1 MRTVAPGAVALLF
14 GLGAILIS
22 SESHQVAAH
31 GFAASIPQSG
41 PQWESPLLRQE
52 LLQAADPPVLLR
64 IRPPESPPHV
74 GDPVAVDLLL
84 ENVDPLF
91 GVDLTVT
98 YPDALLSVD
107 ELLPG
112 PLFPDGLR
120 YVMKLDP
127 PDAPGRVRYIS
138 TLLGDATPAAST
150 GVVATLRFRAKA
162 AGRAELGWD
171 EGAIKLCDRESS
183 PLEWTVEDA
192 GVEVVGPSP
201 TPTVLWTDTPTPD
214 PTSAE
219 ENDPTPTR
227 TPKPT
232 RTATPT
238 RLPTATRT
246 PKPTAPP
253 TAAPEPDAPPTATR
267 TPKPTATPRATRT
280 PRPTRTPVAEDFL
293 SPVPEGT
300 LEMEPANPLFPE
312 PTLGPTVP
320 IFLPAELPQGMP
332 PVTEEGVVA
341 ILGPDPGVGILTV
354 VFGDSLAEIRVDD
367 QGGSMAVRVQPY
379 AEPPSGVAL
388 PPDVTAARVFSLD
401 LYSFEADSNSAR
413 RILYGE
419 GRGSAPILLKWR
431 LGREDYSRT
440 LDEDGHPHPGR
451 FVFYR
456 ISPEGHLVKIQT
468 AWTPEPS
475 PYGTLTALFVDRS
488 TFLLA
493 LLPPDQEGRTI
504 PEDPRYFRE
513 TGFRVG
519 RDAFWDYFQKRGGL
533 NSFGYPISREFLLEG
548 FPVQLFQR
556 ALLQAMPDGGVATMN
571 LLDSGLMPYTQI
583 NFSTFPAPDPA
594 LIAAAP
600 PASDPGYAE
609 EAIAFVRANV
619 PDRWEGLPVDFQRG
633 FFSRVRL
640 EDAFPDGWGEPA
652 LVPLLNLELW
662 GLPTSR
668 PAFDPN
674 NHGFVY
680 QRFQRGILHYD
691 AATGATQG
699 LLLGDYLKALMT
711 GKRLPPDLDLQARGS
726 PFYRLYD
733 RTALD
738 PVAREWAPEGT
749 SLMGAFEMDVPQE
762 IVELAV
768 PGESGDR

>member
-1 MRTVAPGAVALLF
+1 MRAIAPGAVALLF
-14 GLGAILIS
+14 GLGALLIS

-41 PQWESPLLRQE
+41 PQREGPLLRQE

-64 IRPPESPPHV
+64 IQPPESPPHV

-98 YPDALLSVD
+98 YPDALLSVE

-127 PDAPGRVRYIS
+127 PDAPGRVRYVS

-171 EGAIKLCDRESS
+171 EAAIKLSDRESS
-183 PLEWTVEDA
+183 PLGWTAEPA
-192 GVEVVGPSP
+192 TLEVVGPTA
-201 TPTVLWTDTPTPD
+201 TPTARWTDTPVPV
-214 PTSAE
+214 PAAE
-219 ENDPTPTR
+219 EDDPPPAR
-227 TPKPT
+227 TPRPT

-246 PKPTAPP
+246 P
-253 TAAPEPDAPPTATR
+253 R
-267 TPKPTATPRATRT
+267 PTATPRATRT

-293 SPVPEGT
+293 TPVPEGA

-320 IFLPAELPQGMP
+320 IFLPAELPKGMP
-332 PVTEEGVVA
+332 PVTEDGVVA
-341 ILGPDPGVGILTV
+341 ILGPDPGVGIFTV

-401 LYSFEADSNSAR
+401 LYSFDADSNSAR

-419 GRGSAPILLKWR
+419 GRASAPILLKWR

-468 AWTPEPS
+468 AWTPDPS

-504 PEDPRYFRE
+504 PEDHRYFRE

-600 PASDPGYAE
+600 PASHPGYAE
-609 EAIAFVRANV
+609 ETTAFVRANV

-640 EDAFPDGWGEPA
+640 EDAFPDGLGEPA

-674 NHGFVY
+674 NHDFVY

-738 PVAREWAPEGT
+738 PMARERVPEGT
-749 SLMGAFEMDVPQE
+749 GLMGAFEMDVPQE
-762 IVELAV
+762 IVEPAV
-768 PGESGDR
+768 PGEWGDR